1 VRVQLGFNGDPP
13 YSPRCYATLRTFNR
27 RMELALACGASSS
40 SPPFCGVRRVF
51 KGALNSG
58 EVTLPWALLRP
69 PRGATGLWRLCG
81 AVAGRGVAA
90 TRRHRRR
97 APAVAEVFPSNTC
110 ASGHRGEDKGNREG
124 RRVARVRACVPGPAG
139 VRARSGGPYRRR
151 PLSGGAATVWSALC
165 QSKNTEELWKMRELW
180 CSD

>member
-1 VRVQLGFNGDPP
+1 MRVPPGFNGDPP
-13 YSPRCYATLRTFNR
+13 YSPRCYATMCTFNR

-40 SPPFCGVRRVF
+40 SPTFCGVRRVF

-58 EVTLPWALLRP
+58 EVTLDWALPRP
-69 PRGATGLWRLCG
+69 SIGVTGLWQRCG

-124 RRVARVRACVPGPAG
+124 ETRRTGACLRAGASWGEGEVGGALPA
-139 VRARSGGPYRRR
+139 ATIKWRRR
-151 PLSGGAATVWSALC
+151 HCVVCSL
-165 QSKNTEELWKMRELW
+165 TEQEH
-180 CSD
+180 